1 MCLCRLIQGAFVD
14 MENMLALLTEQKE
27 VSHLPRAFFF
37 FIVEF
42 ILDHVYS
49 DAATI
54 CGDGLGFDVAVLTF
68 KGHFSFGEY
77 I

>member
-37 FIVEF
+37 FFIVEF

-49 DAATI
+49 DGATI
-54 CGDGLGFDVAVLTF
+54 CGD
-68 KGHFSFGEY
+68 
-77 I
+77 

>member
-1 MCLCRLIQGAFVD
+1 

-37 FIVEF
+37 IVEF

-49 DAATI
+49 DAVSI
-54 CGDGLGFDVAVLTF
+54 CGNYWGLGFDVAFLF
-68 KGHFSFGEY
+68 KGYFSFGEY